1 MSAFWTLAV
10 SMLLCNLPQVIML
23 TQLKLLLLDNGVS
36 GPGAAVMFS
45 ALSIGMLAGRFLT
58 GIALDRFSPYPVA
71 FIKLGLPSLGLFIIA
86 SSLDAPAVLTIA
98 VFCLGFAFGSEGVI
112 VAFRVARR
120 FGVAIYSSVLGLL
133 TPCRG
138 IAGRCLAEPHAG
150 ANGQFQPVPGDRRDS
165 HGDWRKPVAVLRRG
179 EGALPPIG

>member
-1 MSAFWTLAV
+1 MSAFWILVV

-23 TQLKLLLLDNGVS
+23 TQLKPLLLDNGVS

-71 FIKLGLPSLGLFIIA
+71 FITLGLPSLGLFIIA
-86 SSLDAPAVLTIA
+86 SSLDAPAVLTIV
-98 VFCLGFAFGSEGVI
+98 VFCLGFAFGSEGDI
-112 VAFRVARR
+112 VAFLVARR

-133 TPCRG
+133 T
-138 IAGRCLAEPHAG
+138 AAM
-150 ANGQFQPVPGDRRDS
+150 
-165 HGDWRKPVAVLRRG
+165 WRHRW
-179 EGALPPIG
+179 ALPC